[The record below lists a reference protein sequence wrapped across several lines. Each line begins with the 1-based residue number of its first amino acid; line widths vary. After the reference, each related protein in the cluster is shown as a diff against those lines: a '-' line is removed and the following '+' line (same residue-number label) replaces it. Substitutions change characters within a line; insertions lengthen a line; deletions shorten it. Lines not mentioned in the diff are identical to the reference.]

1 MKNSFCGAV
10 FIGSH
15 VCDQLSKSGYEVKI
29 FDIKESP
36 YLQDNQKMFIGD
48 ILDHDSLHAAIR
60 GSKYVYNFAGIA
72 EIKETLKHEG
82 ILDNTLIIF
91 TSDNGGATYTR
102 ATNNSPYYGGKMS
115 NFEGG
120 TVVPMMIQWKGKI
133 KPQKNYTNMVS
144 LLDIVLLHFHLLYT
158 WPVLEPCL
166 Q

>member
-1 MKNSFCGAV
+1 MAPHGPFQAQKKYYDMFSHIKDHNKRVYYAMIKNLDDS
-10 FIGSH
+10 IG
-15 VCDQLSKSGYEVKI
+15 
-29 FDIKESP
+29 
-36 YLQDNQKMFIGD
+36 
-48 ILDHDSLHAAIR
+48 
-60 GSKYVYNFAGIA
+60 

-120 TVVPMMIQWKGKI
+120 TVVPMMIQWKGEI

-144 LLDIVLLHFHLLYT
+144 LLGYCTNHFRCCRIT
-158 WPVLEPCL
+158 FFK
-166 Q
+166 